1 MEHAEVC
8 RQLEELQGFRANAAA
23 GERPGEDT
31 PLGVT
36 AEAASGGTRVGE
48 TAHTQDNEFLHNV
61 EALLQAA
68 DNISGSIVTIWGLG
82 QVEAWT
88 EE

>member
-1 MEHAEVC
+1 MEPAEVC

-31 PLGVT
+31 LLGVT
-36 AEAASGGTRVGE
+36 AEAARGGTRVGE

-61 EALLQAA
+61 EALLKLLVVSAA
-68 DNISGSIVTIWGLG
+68 ASQYGDWDR
-82 QVEAWT
+82 
-88 EE
+88 